1 MNGQSIQRRI
11 MRATMTLA
19 LGGTL
24 FQLSGCDP
32 AVRAELITGLEGPTQ
47 SLSTTLITAFFLSL
61 TDGIESPLTTGQ

>member
-32 AVRAELITGLEGPTQ
+32 AVRAELISGLEGTTQ
-47 SLSTTLITAFFLSL
+47 SLSTSLITAFFLSL
-61 TDGIESPLTTGQ
+61 TDGIDSPLTTGQ